1 MSADEQIHHNSNNVE
16 NDGVSIGAA
25 SSVTFHMGSGT
36 DDDTNR
42 YMGIP
47 GGVSYGVSMINT
59 VACSITQIN
68 SRVLKT
74 PMSVGTGGWYD
85 PNIKVTKFTV
95 TAGSATVVEVEAK
108 W

>member
-1 MSADEQIHHNSNNVE
+1 MSADEQTHHNSNNVE

-25 SSVTFHMGSGT
+25 SSMTFHMGVGT
-36 DDDTNR
+36 DTATDR
-42 YMGIP
+42 YLNIP
-47 GGVSYGVSMINT
+47 SGVSYGISMINT

-74 PMSVGTGGWYD
+74 PMSVGTGGWND
-85 PNIKVTKFTV
+85 PNLKVTNFTV